1 MFLLVVLLFVAV
13 VVVVVVV
20 VIVVVFVVSVL
31 VLLDLL
37 QHLAPR
43 LFPLRLFPEDCSHL
57 RLKRTENK

>member
-1 MFLLVVLLFVAV
+1 MFLLVVLLFVA

-37 QHLAPR
+37 QHLTPR